1 MARAKAI
8 FQERNHA
15 TILTGLTLVHEMA
28 AVDPALIPQFRE
40 VSSAPR
46 AIRRAGRRALWA
58 VPNMAPTYPF
68 AVDIFVL
75 RASRTS
81 SAS

>member
-1 MARAKAI
+1 MLPSRIQAYLCAVRIIRKVPELQENFVARAKAI

-40 VSSAPR
+40 VKRVRARSA
-46 AIRRAGRRALWA
+46 A
-58 VPNMAPTYPF
+58 
-68 AVDIFVL
+68 
-75 RASRTS
+75 
-81 SAS
+81 